1 MQEVTQTEV
10 RPLPLWGQRLSLPH
24 QKTCSPALQHPLQIP
39 SPRTHLPLQQ
49 TLLKQSSLALPHR
62 QTVLQLQRRAGG
74 KQLWD
79 CQARLGLCSSAAART
94 GQQGLQGKLPL
105 QRQAM

>member
-1 MQEVTQTEV
+1 MQEAAQTQV
-10 RPLPLWGQRLSLPH
+10 PPLPLWGQRLSLPH
-24 QKTCSPALQHPLQIP
+24 QKTRLPALQHLPKIP
-39 SPRTHLPLQQ
+39 CPRAHPRLRW
-49 TLLKQSSLALPHR
+49 TLLKQSRLALPHR
-62 QTVLQLQRRAGG
+62 PTVLQMQRRAGG
-74 KQLWD
+74 KQLWQ